1 MILVRGSVTCVCLP
15 KLVLGNWFTKW
26 RSIGLLR
33 SETTA
38 VSTDLVR
45 DITFEALHL
54 LKVLVRNNLIV
65 IDELLEGTVMW
76 LVDRMLSEI
85 VWQESG
91 PWR

>member
-1 MILVRGSVTCVCLP
+1 
-15 KLVLGNWFTKW
+15 
-26 RSIGLLR
+26 
-33 SETTA
+33 